1 MSKTVLIVAV
11 AALALPIAAWSG
23 TASGPAAAAA
33 PGQRNAA
40 TPNIGATLSQ
50 TITFNP
56 LFNWEAG
63 QNEGLS
69 ATASSGLTVTFAST
83 TTSVCTVKTVLGP
96 TGSVPVLYGVSIG
109 TCSVTASQAGGG
121 NYKAAPDVSQTAQ
134 VVGQAQ
140 TITFTAPTSI
150 QVGYVENLI
159 ATASSG
165 LPVSFGSSTPSV
177 CTVPSG
183 GMAVTSLTIGTCIV
197 VASQPGNGTYAAAPI
212 VSKIFLV
219 NGKTQTIGN
228 ITATGG
234 GKVGDSQTLSATAS
248 SGLPVSFN
256 SQTNNTC
263 TVSGSTVSLVA
274 AGTCTVQATQ
284 PGDGYLWAAAAPVTK
299 SGTVLQGTQTI
310 VNYTLN
316 GPATEKVG
324 DQYTIGAAATS
335 GLPVSFT
342 SQTPSVCT
350 LSGTASG
357 STLILIAVGTCTP
370 QATQAGNV
378 NWAAATLVGAP
389 FTVHPGAQTI
399 SFPALTSEPVGYVE
413 NLRATATS
421 GLAVSFQSLTP
432 SVCTVPSGG
441 MAATGVTIGTCT
453 IQASQAGNANYAAAT
468 AVNQSFQ
475 VTGESQTI
483 TFNALVGLGVG
494 GKQVIIASASSGLP
508 VTPTTLTA
516 TVCSVGKDM
525 GGPIVTALTMGTCT
539 VEATQ
544 AGNGS
549 YAAATPVD
557 RSFTVTGKSQSIAF
571 AALSSQT
578 LGTAP
583 FTIGATASSGLTVSF
598 ASTTP
603 AVCTVSGSS
612 VSLVAVGT
620 CNIQA
625 TQAGDGVTYAA
636 APPVNQSFTVT
647 AAALTAQT
655 IAFGALPNQTLGAAP
670 FTIGATATSNLPVSF
685 VSLTPAVCAVNGT
698 QVTLLSAGT
707 CTIQANQGGNGSYA
721 GAPAVQ
727 QSFTVTAAAL
737 MAQTIAF
744 GALPNQTLGATPFTL
759 AATATSGLPV
769 SFSSLTP
776 SICTVWGAQVTLVA
790 AGTCTIQAAQ
800 TGDGVTYTAATPVNQ
815 SFTVN
820 PAGTPSSAP
829 VIGALANNYSNINP
843 AAPNFAIA
851 PGMLMKIWGSNMS
864 APGSSATPLQNP
876 AGNLPQTLNGA
887 SVSVTIGGTT
897 VTPAFYFAIPSQ
909 LAVVLPS
916 NTPLGTGTITVSY
929 GGQTSAAF
937 PITVVAS
944 AFGFDYYNG
953 ALGVA
958 TDNHDGHLITT
969 ANSAMPGE
977 TIDFWGAGD
986 GADTKNTDVGPPTG
1000 FDNLGGITALYI
1012 GGVPVPIAYQGRSG
1026 YQGVD
1031 QVAVTL
1037 PSNVPLGCAVSVVAV
1052 IGSGGASTVSNLVT
1066 IPISSGGGV
1075 CADSMAYV
1083 SPATAARLSSQ
1094 ASVAFGVIQVGQ
1106 RTGPAATGSGTTTTD
1121 SADAIFYNF
1130 SGASLTGY
1138 ESGTHPSLGSCVVT
1152 QNASSVLS
1160 LFAPVGLNAGTVTV
1174 QGPVGGVQVLTTV
1187 PSVPG
1192 AYVAESLPG
1201 GFVPATGGAFTFT
1214 ATGASGANGVAS
1226 FTQALSAPA
1235 PLMWTNAG
1243 SAGTVTRSRGVTV
1256 DWTGGGDGFVQISG
1270 GSIATSASGTF
1281 DASFTCNAAA
1291 SAGTFTVPASVLLAL
1306 PVGSGSLSVGNYTLP
1321 QNFGVSGLD
1330 LAVAIG
1336 SATTGIAAVYN

>member
-698 QVTLLSAGT
+698 QVTLLAAGT

-737 MAQTIAF
+737 KAQTIAF

>member
-1 MSKTVLIVAV
+1 MSRTVLIVAV
-11 AALALPIAAWSG
+11 AALALPMAAWSG
-23 TASGPAAAAA
+23 AASNPAAAAA
-33 PGQRNAA
+33 LGQRIAA
-40 TPNIGATLSQ
+40 TPDIGPTAGQ
-50 TITFNP
+50 TITFSP
-56 LFNWEAG
+56 LFDWAVGVNEAL
-63 QNEGLS
+63 N

-83 TTSVCTVKTVLGP
+83 TTSVCTVGIALGHP
-96 TGSVPVLYGVSIG
+96 YVTGVSIG

-121 NYKAAPDVSQTAQ
+121 NYKAAPDVTQTAQ

-150 QVGYVENLI
+150 QVGYVENLN

-165 LPVSFGSSTPSV
+165 LPVHFGSSTPSF

-183 GMAVTSLTIGTCIV
+183 GMAVTAVAIGTCIV

-219 NGKTQTIGN
+219 TGETQTIGN

-234 GKVGDSQTLSATAS
+234 GKVGDTQTLSATAS

-256 SQTNNTC
+256 SQTTGTC
-263 TVSGSTVSLVA
+263 TVSGSTVALIA

-284 PGDGYLWAAAAPVTK
+284 PGDGYIWAAAAPVTK

-310 VNYTLN
+310 INYTLN
-316 GPATEKVG
+316 GPATEKGG
-324 DQYTIGAAATS
+324 DQYTIGASATS

-342 SQTPSVCT
+342 SLTPSVCT

-357 STLILIAVGTCTP
+357 STLTLIAVGSCAP
-370 QATQAGNV
+370 QATQAGNA
-378 NWAAATLVGAP
+378 NWAAATPVSVP
-389 FTVHPGAQTI
+389 FTVHQGTQTI
-399 SFPALTSEPVGYVE
+399 TFPALTSIQVGYVE
-413 NLRATATS
+413 NLSATASS
-421 GLAVSFQSLTP
+421 GLPVFFGSSTP
-432 SVCTVPSGG
+432 SVCTIPSGG
-441 MAATGVTIGTCT
+441 MAVTSVAIGTC
-453 IQASQAGNANYAAAT
+453 IVVASQPGNGNYAAAPI
-468 AVNQSFQ
+468 VSQRFQ

-483 TFNALVGLGVG
+483 DFHALVGLAAGS
-494 GKQVIIASASSGLP
+494 KEVIIASASSGLP
-508 VTPTTLTA
+508 VTSTTLTP

-544 AGNGS
+544 AGNAT

-557 RSFTVTGKSQSIAF
+557 RSFTVSGKSQSIAF

-578 LGTAP
+578 LGAAP

-603 AVCTVSGSS
+603 AVCTVSGTTVTL
-612 VSLVAVGT
+612 VSTGT
-620 CNIQA
+620 CTIQA
-625 TQAGDGVTYAA
+625 TQAGDTKWLAA
-636 APPVNQSFTVT
+636 APVNQSFTVT
-647 AAALTAQT
+647 AAPLTAQT
-655 IAFGALPNQTLGAAP
+655 ITFNALPDQTLGAAP
-670 FTIGATATSNLPVSF
+670 FTISATATSGLPVSF
-685 VSLTPAVCAVNGT
+685 LSITPLVCAVNGM
-698 QVTLLSAGT
+698 QVTLLAAGT

-727 QSFTVTAAAL
+727 QSFTVTATPL
-737 MAQTIAF
+737 TAQTIAF
-744 GALPNQTLGATPFTL
+744 GALPNQTFGAAPFTI
-759 AATATSGLPV
+759 AATATSNLPV

-776 SICTVWGAQVTLVA
+776 SICTVSGSTVTLLAV
-790 AGTCTIQAAQ
+790 GTCTIEADQAGNA
-800 TGDGVTYTAATPVNQ
+800 TYAVATSVTQ

-829 VIGALANNYSNINP
+829 VIGALVNNYSNINP

-851 PGMLMKIWGSNMS
+851 PGTLMKIWGSNLA

-876 AGNLPQTLNGA
+876 AANLPQTLNGS
-887 SVSVTIGGTT
+887 SVSITIGGTT

-916 NTPLGTGTITVSY
+916 NTPLGTGTVTVAY

-958 TDNHDGHLITT
+958 TDNNDGHLITA
-969 ANSAMPGE
+969 ANSAKPGE

-986 GADTKNTDVGPPTG
+986 GADTKNTDLGPPTS
-1000 FDNLGGITALYI
+1000 FDNLSGITALYI
-1012 GGVPVPIAYQGRSG
+1012 GGVPVPVAYQGRSG

-1037 PSNVPLGCAVSVVAV
+1037 PANVPLGCAVSVVAV
-1052 IGSGGASTVSNLVT
+1052 IGNGSAATVSNLVT
-1066 IPISSGGGV
+1066 IPIATNGGI
-1075 CADSMAYV
+1075 CADSIAYV
-1083 SPATAARLSSQ
+1083 SPATAATLSSQ

-1106 RTGPAATGSGTTTTD
+1106 STGPAATGSGTTTTD
-1121 SADAIFYNF
+1121 SADAIFYSF

-1138 ESGTHPSLGSCVVT
+1138 ESGTQPSLGSCVVT
-1152 QNASSVLS
+1152 QNVSSVLG
-1160 LFAPVGLNAGTVTV
+1160 LYAPVGLNAGTVTV
-1174 QGPVGGVQVLTTV
+1174 QGPVGGVQTLTSV
-1187 PSVPG
+1187 PSAPG
-1192 AYVAESLPG
+1192 AYVAESLPT
-1201 GFVPATGGAFTFT
+1201 GFVPAAGGTFTFT
-1214 ATGASGANGVAS
+1214 ATGASGAGGVGS
-1226 FTQALSAPA
+1226 FTQGLSAPA
-1235 PLMWTNAG
+1235 PLAWTNAG
-1243 SAGTVTRSRGVTV
+1243 SAGTVTRSQGVTV
-1256 DWTGGGDGFVQISG
+1256 DWTGGGNGFVEISG

-1291 SAGTFTVPASVLLAL
+1291 SAGTFTVPPSVLLAL

-1321 QNFGVSGLD
+1321 QNFSVSGLD
-1330 LAVAIG
+1330 FAVAIA
-1336 SATTGIAAVYN
+1336 SATTSIAAAYN

>member
-357 STLILIAVGTCTP
+357 STLTLIAVGTCTP

-378 NWAAATLVGAP
+378 NWAAATPVGAP

-655 IAFGALPNQTLGAAP
+655 IAFGALPNQTLGA
-670 FTIGATATSNLPVSF
+670 VYDR
-685 VSLTPAVCAVNGT
+685 CNGYF
-698 QVTLLSAGT
+698 QSAG
-707 CTIQANQGGNGSYA
+707 Q
-721 GAPAVQ
+721 
-727 QSFTVTAAAL
+727 L
-737 MAQTIAF
+737 R
-744 GALPNQTLGATPFTL
+744 LPD
-759 AATATSGLPV
+759 SGCLR
-769 SFSSLTP
+769 
-776 SICTVWGAQVTLVA
+776 
-790 AGTCTIQAAQ
+790 
-800 TGDGVTYTAATPVNQ
+800 
-815 SFTVN
+815 
-820 PAGTPSSAP
+820 
-829 VIGALANNYSNINP
+829 
-843 AAPNFAIA
+843 
-851 PGMLMKIWGSNMS
+851 
-864 APGSSATPLQNP
+864 
-876 AGNLPQTLNGA
+876 
-887 SVSVTIGGTT
+887 
-897 VTPAFYFAIPSQ
+897 
-909 LAVVLPS
+909 
-916 NTPLGTGTITVSY
+916 
-929 GGQTSAAF
+929 GQW
-937 PITVVAS
+937 
-944 AFGFDYYNG
+944 
-953 ALGVA
+953 
-958 TDNHDGHLITT
+958 H
-969 ANSAMPGE
+969 
-977 TIDFWGAGD
+977 AGD
-986 GADTKNTDVGPPTG
+986 PARRRHLHHSGEP
-1000 FDNLGGITALYI
+1000 
-1012 GGVPVPIAYQGRSG
+1012 GR
-1026 YQGVD
+1026 
-1031 QVAVTL
+1031 
-1037 PSNVPLGCAVSVVAV
+1037 
-1052 IGSGGASTVSNLVT
+1052 
-1066 IPISSGGGV
+1066 
-1075 CADSMAYV
+1075 
-1083 SPATAARLSSQ
+1083 
-1094 ASVAFGVIQVGQ
+1094 Q
-1106 RTGPAATGSGTTTTD
+1106 R
-1121 SADAIFYNF
+1121 
-1130 SGASLTGY
+1130 
-1138 ESGTHPSLGSCVVT
+1138 
-1152 QNASSVLS
+1152 
-1160 LFAPVGLNAGTVTV
+1160 
-1174 QGPVGGVQVLTTV
+1174 
-1187 PSVPG
+1187 
-1192 AYVAESLPG
+1192 
-1201 GFVPATGGAFTFT
+1201 
-1214 ATGASGANGVAS
+1214 
-1226 FTQALSAPA
+1226 
-1235 PLMWTNAG
+1235 
-1243 SAGTVTRSRGVTV
+1243 
-1256 DWTGGGDGFVQISG
+1256 
-1270 GSIATSASGTF
+1270 
-1281 DASFTCNAAA
+1281 
-1291 SAGTFTVPASVLLAL
+1291 
-1306 PVGSGSLSVGNYTLP
+1306 
-1321 QNFGVSGLD
+1321 
-1330 LAVAIG
+1330 
-1336 SATTGIAAVYN
+1336 

>member
-1 MSKTVLIVAV
+1 MYKTVLIVVLAT
-11 AALALPIAAWSG
+11 LALPMAAWSG
-23 TASGPAAAAA
+23 AASNPPAAAA
-33 PGQRNAA
+33 PGQRLAA
-40 TPNIGATLSQ
+40 TPLIGATLSQ
-50 TITFNP
+50 TITFSP
-56 LFNWEAG
+56 LFDWEAG
-63 QNEGLS
+63 QNEALN

-83 TTSVCTVKTVLGP
+83 TTSVCTVSIVLGHP
-96 TGSVPVLYGVSIG
+96 YVSGVSIG
-109 TCSVTASQAGGG
+109 TCSVTASQAGAG
-121 NYKAAPDVSQTAQ
+121 NYKAAPDVSQSAQ
-134 VVGQAQ
+134 VVGQSQ

-159 ATASSG
+159 ATATSG
-165 LPVSFGSSTPSV
+165 LPVSFGSQTPSF

-183 GMAVTSLTIGTCIV
+183 GMAVTAIAIGTCIV
-197 VASQPGNGTYAAAPI
+197 VASQPGNGTFAAAPI
-212 VSKIFLV
+212 VSRIFLV

-256 SQTNNTC
+256 SQTNSTC
-263 TVSGSTVSLVA
+263 TVSGSTVALIA

-316 GPATEKVG
+316 GPATENVG

-342 SQTPSVCT
+342 SLTTSVCT

-357 STLILIAVGTCTP
+357 STLTLIAVGTCTP
-370 QATQAGNV
+370 QATQAGNA
-378 NWAAATLVGAP
+378 NWAAATPVSAP

-399 SFPALTSEPVGYVE
+399 SFPALTSEPVSYVE

-453 IQASQAGNANYAAAT
+453 IQASQAGNANYTAAST
-468 AVNQSFQ
+468 VNQSFQ

-483 TFNALVGLGVG
+483 AFDALVGLGVG

-508 VTPTTLTA
+508 VSLSTLTP

-578 LGTAP
+578 LGAAP
-583 FTIGATASSGLTVSF
+583 FMIGATASSGLTVSF

-636 APPVNQSFTVT
+636 APPVNQSFAVT

-655 IAFGALPNQTLGAAP
+655 IAFGALANQTLGAAP
-670 FTIGATATSNLPVSF
+670 FTISATATSNLPVSF

-698 QVTLLSAGT
+698 QVTLLAAGT

-727 QSFTVTAAAL
+727 QSFTVTTAAL
-737 MAQTIAF
+737 TAQTIAF
-744 GALPNQTLGATPFTL
+744 GALPSQTLGAAPFTL

-769 SFSSLTP
+769 NFSSLTP
-776 SICTVWGAQVTLVA
+776 SICTVSGAQLTLVA

-800 TGDGVTYTAATPVNQ
+800 AGDGVTYTAATPVNQ

-829 VIGALANNYSNINP
+829 AIGALANNYSNINP

-851 PGMLMKIWGSNMS
+851 PGMLMKIWGSNMA

-876 AGNLPQTLNGA
+876 AGNLPETLNGA

-916 NTPLGTGTITVSY
+916 NTPLGTGTITASY

-969 ANSAMPGE
+969 ADSAMPGE
-977 TIDFWGAGD
+977 TIVFWGAGD
-986 GADTKNTDVGPPTG
+986 GADTKNTDVGPPTS

-1012 GGVPVPIAYQGRSG
+1012 GGVPAPIAYQGRSG

-1052 IGSGGASTVSNLVT
+1052 IGSGSAATVSNLVT

-1152 QNASSVLS
+1152 QNVSSVLS

-1256 DWTGGGDGFVQISG
+1256 DWTGGDGFVQISG
-1270 GSIATSASGTF
+1270 SSIATSASGTF

-1306 PVGSGSLSVGNYTLP
+1306 PVGSGSLSVSNYTLP
-1321 QNFGVSGLD
+1321 RNFGVSGLD
-1330 LAVAIG
+1330 FAVAIG